1 MMDKAPEFLSGEMSV
16 MDASGH
22 KQLTW
27 KMDKPDEIAT
37 ARTTFDRL
45 VEKGYSAFGA
55 RKKTE
60 PKHAIKTFDP
70 TMEELVLV
78 PRTVG
83 G

>member
-1 MMDKAPEFLSGEMSV
+1 MDKASELHIGEMSI

-27 KMDKPDEIAT
+27 NMERPEEIA
-37 ARTTFDRL
+37 AAQATFDRL
-45 VEKGYSAFGA
+45 IGEGYSAFGSK
-55 RKKTE
+55 KKTE
-60 PKHAIKTFDP
+60 PKHATTTFDP
-70 TMEELVLV
+70 AIEDMIMV